1 VIQRAFRLA
10 RRVHGAIAG
19 GGAAV
24 APTRSIHLALG
35 AALLL
40 FFLAPA
46 ARAETVIVQR
56 RTRVLEHP
64 ADDAEMIMR
73 VKKDRPAKVIKRKS
87 DWVKVKIAG
96 EVGWVPT
103 SQIEQERD
111 DEEAVDQDE
120 VEAAEDED
128 AGEQVA
134 DADEPESD
142 DEEVARVDDRPAKKK
157 AAAPSAPRFAA
168 YAALGLRTMSS
179 SFTSDGA
186 MELGNYRLSARS
198 YSAGFAFDVVA
209 YRRDQLS
216 GVLDARYQG
225 SVGSPGVQ
233 FSTGEAGT
241 GYVPFTTHD
250 IDVGGR
256 VGWTFAGWVRA
267 SGRLGYHA
275 DVLHV
280 EKVDNVGK
288 MPSEVLRG
296 YTVGAAV
303 EAPFHGSGWSGR
315 AAIDTLVSG
324 KRKQTVGLEDGA
336 PGAAKASWITLAIG
350 YALSEKLCAELG
362 YRRASWTSTWS
373 GTSARE
379 ADITT
384 ASRKDS
390 AQLVSLG
397 LSQSF

>member
-1 VIQRAFRLA
+1 
-10 RRVHGAIAG
+10 
-19 GGAAV
+19 V
-24 APTRSIHLALG
+24 APTRSIHIALG

-40 FFLAPA
+40 FFIAPP

-64 ADDAEMIMR
+64 TDDADMIMR
-73 VKKDRPAKVIKRKS
+73 VKKDRPARVLKRKD

-103 SQIEQERD
+103 SQIEQEREE
-111 DEEAVDQDE
+111 EEAVDQDE
-120 VEAAEDED
+120 VEAADDED

-134 DADEPESD
+134 DADEPDSD
-142 DEEVARVDDRPAKKK
+142 DEEVAGVASDEPAKKK
-157 AAAPSAPRFAA
+157 ASAAPAPRFAA
-168 YAALGLRTMSS
+168 FASLGLRTMNS

-186 MELGNYRLSARS
+186 MELASYRLSARS
-198 YSAGFAFDVVA
+198 YGAGIAFEAVA
-209 YRRDQLS
+209 YRKDELS

-233 FSTGEAGT
+233 FATGEAGT

-250 IDVGGR
+250 VDVGGR
-256 VGWTFAGWVRA
+256 VGWTFGGWVRA
-267 SGRLGYHA
+267 SGRIGYHA
-275 DVLHV
+275 DILHV

-315 AAIDTLVSG
+315 AGIDTLVGG

-350 YALSEKLCAELG
+350 YALSDKLCAELG
-362 YRRASWTSTWS
+362 YRRATWSTRWS

-379 ADITT
+379 ADITS
-384 ASRKDS
+384 ASRSDK